1 MVPSLSCGCPSPPLA
16 GECVCLGRLFLSCRA
31 AAPQFSR
38 RSVDAR
44 RRRSRVSACVSRLS
58 LSCRAAAP
66 QVRHC
71 CAVGAQ
77 CRWCLLRAAALS
89 CVSCAPPSVPPP
101 SAACPPQCFP
111 SAAVLPPLSGQPCAP
126 RVRRPSSLLRAS
138 VLAGRRVPFSC
149 TAPPPQFSCCPQLP
163 CCRPS
168 PLRLAACPAP
178 PRQGTFLWRLL
189 ATATLRNTD
198 QLRAPRRHALRPL
211 REAFCLCG

>member
-1 MVPSLSCGCPSPPLA
+1 MLCAAASGRVAPLDQGRLLQLCPLMVPPLSYGCPSPPLA

-89 CVSCAPPSVPPP
+89 VSRAPPSVPPP
-101 SAACPPQCFP
+101 SVERPPQCFP
-111 SAAVLPPLSGQPCAP
+111 SAAVLPPLSTQTGCLSGSTTP
-126 RVRRPSSLLRAS
+126 RHLL
-138 VLAGRRVPFSC
+138 V
-149 TAPPPQFSCCPQLP
+149 
-163 CCRPS
+163 
-168 PLRLAACPAP
+168 
-178 PRQGTFLWRLL
+178 
-189 ATATLRNTD
+189 ATPGD
-198 QLRAPRRHALRPL
+198 RHAEEHRPT
-211 REAFCLCG
+211 

>member
-1 MVPSLSCGCPSPPLA
+1 MLRSSRSTLTAVFCAAASGRVAPLDQGRLLQLCPLMVPSLSCGCPSPPLA

-138 VLAGRRVPFSC
+138 VLAGRRVPFSSC
-149 TAPPPQFSCCPQLP
+149 TAPPPQFSC
-163 CCRPS
+163 
-168 PLRLAACPAP
+168 
-178 PRQGTFLWRLL
+178 
-189 ATATLRNTD
+189 
-198 QLRAPRRHALRPL
+198 
-211 REAFCLCG
+211 